1 MSSDSVV
8 PKDDGVGLPFDT
20 SLNVGTL
27 VDVVK
32 QKFQDILFILGQDLY
47 TSCILTRHT

>member
-1 MSSDSVV
+1 MSSDSIV

-20 SLNVGTL
+20 SLEVGAL

-32 QKFQDILFILGQDLY
+32 QEFQDILFILHQDLY
-47 TSCILTRHT
+47 TSCIPIKQT